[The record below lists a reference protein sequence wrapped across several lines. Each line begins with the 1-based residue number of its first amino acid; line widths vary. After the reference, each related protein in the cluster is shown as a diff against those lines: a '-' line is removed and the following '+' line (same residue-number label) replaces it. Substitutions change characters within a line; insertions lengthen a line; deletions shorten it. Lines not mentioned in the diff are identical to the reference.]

1 MIIEL
6 NEKNSKEIKHRAN
19 YRKLDY
25 NSFIEEILDNKN
37 RLQWEIYIR
46 EERLSDV
53 VILMNE
59 IKENNNVSLNGTVM
73 DEYYE
78 LEQEKQK
85 IENEINLLN
94 YLFEELV

>member
-1 MIIEL
+1 MIIDL
-6 NEKNSKEIKHRAN
+6 NEKNSKEIKHRSKF
-19 YRKLDY
+19 RKMDY
-25 NSFIEEILDNKN
+25 NSFIEAVLDNKN

-46 EERLSDV
+46 DERLSDV
-53 VILMNE
+53 EILIDD

-85 IENEINLLN
+85 IQNEINLLN
-94 YLFEELV
+94 YLFKELV